1 MNPGLAKRDYYE
13 ILGVKKDASE
23 AEIKKAY
30 RKLARQYHPDVNP
43 GDKEAENK
51 FKEVTEA
58 YEVLSDEGKR
68 AQYDQ
73 FGHSAFENGGFG
85 GAQDFGGFS
94 DIFDM
99 FFGGGGFGQ
108 DNRRRPRKGAD
119 LRYNLTIEFTEAAF
133 GTEKTIEI
141 PKWDDCNECQGTGA
155 EKGTHPETCPK
166 CNGTGQFVS
175 TQRTAFGQFQTVRT
189 CPECKG
195 EGEIIKNRC
204 HKCKGRGKVRKT
216 KKINVKIP
224 AGVNDGTRLRMAG
237 DGEQGELGGPP
248 GDLYILINVKPHEI
262 FEREGDDIYLEYPI
276 NFVQASLGDEILVPT
291 LEGKVKLKIP
301 EGTQSGTVFRLK
313 GKGIANVQG
322 YGKGDQHVQVKVVVP
337 TGLTTEQKDLL
348 NKLAKTFKEGQ
359 HTINDMSNSKE
370 KTFFERFKDAFKG

>member
-1 MNPGLAKRDYYE
+1 MAKKDYYE
-13 ILGVKKDASE
+13 ILGVNKDASE
-23 AEIKKAY
+23 TEIKKAY

-51 FKEVTEA
+51 FKEATEA

-68 AQYDQ
+68 SQYDQ
-73 FGHSAFENGGFG
+73 FGHGAFENGGFG

-99 FFGGGGFGQ
+99 FFGGAGGYGQ
-108 DNRRRPRKGAD
+108 DNRKRPRKGAD
-119 LRYNLTIEFTEAAF
+119 LRFDLTIDFTEAAF

-141 PKWDDCNECQGTGA
+141 PKWETCNECEGSGS

-166 CNGTGQFVS
+166 CKGSGQFVS

-189 CPECKG
+189 CPDCNG
-195 EGEIIKNRC
+195 EGTIIKNRC
-204 HKCKGRGKVRKT
+204 HKCKGKGKIRRI
-216 KKINVKIP
+216 KKISVKIP
-224 AGVNDGTRLRMAG
+224 AGVNNGSRLRMAG

-248 GDLYILINVKPHEI
+248 GDLYVLINVRPHEV
-262 FEREGDDIYLEYPI
+262 FEREGDDIYLEYPV

-322 YGKGDQHVQVKVVVP
+322 YGKGDQHVQVKVIVP
-337 TGLTTEQKDLL
+337 KSLTTEQKDLL
-348 NKLAKTFKEGQ
+348 QKLASTFKDGQ
-359 HTINDMSNSKE
+359 HTINDSSNSKD
-370 KTFFERFKDAFKG
+370 KSFFERFKDAFKG